1 MNKKKAEI
9 KIPAVVPLPLP
20 EWGGGGGITATTAL
34 CIYEYLRNVMIRS
47 NVSTKQRSEV
57 HTATSKVNRLN
68 RLPRMTLDFH
78 TFAFTAS
85 EQRRR

>member
-20 EWGGGGGITATTAL
+20 EWGGGGGITATTVL

-57 HTATSKVNRLN
+57 HTAMNDS
-68 RLPRMTLDFH
+68 
-78 TFAFTAS
+78 
-85 EQRRR
+85 

>member
-20 EWGGGGGITATTAL
+20 NGGEITATTAL

-78 TFAFTAS
+78 TFEFTAS